1 MRWIIAVLLT
11 ILSTLCLAEPVKE
24 NIGLYGGYVADIEAI
39 DNAGTSE
46 VLIAVDT
53 SQRGIF
59 RWNPS
64 AVPPAWESVTNP
76 DDTSIT
82 GKIPGQGS
90 LVEED
95 VANAGVVYGVISFNA
110 ASLFNALYES
120 SNYGDLSGTAVSW
133 TAALDSSGA
142 ALDEVT
148 SLHGHSSGMYAGTN
162 EGDIYRNASGAGGA
176 FTSVFSA
183 ASGEQIVDFAVVSST
198 KGYVVTQTAA
208 GQLNLWSTDWASAT
222 TDLTSNLPT
231 SAPIEVRS
239 GSCPLSDC
247 SLEINLIGADPEDSS
262 GDTIYIAGSS
272 TNGMAFKSTDG
283 GTTWN
288 DGWDYQCGLTGSGC
302 EDYDFTNGYP
312 NGDIIRFR
320 GTAAS
325 GTESRHVFI
334 SKVVMDLDET
344 SPSWTTTPNLSSSI
358 FPSGPTGPSITMT
371 SNVNDG
377 ALAIDPNDNTQLY
390 IASDLAIAQITHDP
404 TSGFP
409 SPAGEEMGNAIGIEG
424 LVVNDLD
431 FFENSATDKELW
443 ITTKSGSAFAK
454 GYDPSDPSSVADA
467 SGWVFPI
474 YVGGDGAPARAV
486 AIDPADKTLALIG
499 TSSVYRNDRADG
511 AIDLVDVAI
520 NWTRVF
526 DPLDAA
532 FSGTGMPLESD
543 RVDRSYTTSLE
554 WQTSSAGSCDRV
566 YLSVANTDTGT
577 EGGIFYS
584 DDKGLT
590 WNVDT
595 LNSGT
600 GLLKMPVNAILS
612 NNNFLWAAIGDRDGR
627 IGETGIR
634 ARLSLCSSSSWWEPS
649 HSTDPL
655 FAQLQSEYI
664 TALDGT
670 TSSPTYSG
678 VVYVTSE
685 QTLYKGELESSS
697 TCTSSGFDCWQF
709 TDITPT
715 ASHSGFSAVAVEPAD
730 ADHVWVAYDNCI
742 QESTDGGSTWA
753 VFGGSCTD
761 DHETIRV
768 LVYDDLISGT
778 NRGAFAYV
786 DDGTSAACTS
796 EGFSWDIDGNG
807 SVAPLEDGLVFIRY
821 LFDFGGDALIS
832 QAVDSNGQRTSPDD
846 IEAYLSSHSAA
857 TDIDGDG
864 TLGPLTD
871 GLLVIRYLFD
881 FQDASLISDAVS
893 ATATRTTSDKIEA
906 CIEAN
911 MP

>member
-1 MRWIIAVLLT
+1 MERLLLVLLGAFSM
-11 ILSTLCLAEPVKE
+11 ICAANPVKE
-24 NIGLYGGYVADIEAI
+24 NIGLYGGHVADIEAM

-64 AVPPAWESVTNP
+64 ATIPTWESVTNP
-76 DDTSIT
+76 DDATIT

-90 LVEED
+90 LVEKD
-95 VANAGVVYGVISFNA
+95 DANAGVVYGVISFNA
-110 ASLFNALYES
+110 DSRFSALYES

-133 TAALDSSGA
+133 TASLDSSSA

-176 FTSVFSA
+176 FTSVFSH
-183 ASGEQIVDFAVVSST
+183 ASGNQIVDFAVVSST
-198 KGYVVTQTAA
+198 KGYVVTRAA
-208 GQLNLWSTDWASAT
+208 TGGLSLWSTNWGSTT
-222 TDLTSNLPT
+222 TDLTASLPAT
-231 SAPIEVRS
+231 APVEIRT
-239 GSCPLSDC
+239 GACPLSDC
-247 SLEINLIGADPEDSS
+247 SLEIHLIGADPADSS
-262 GDTIYIAGSS
+262 GDKIYIAGSS
-272 TNGMAFKSTDG
+272 TNAMAFKSSDG
-283 GTTWN
+283 GASWN
-288 DGWDYQCGLTGSGC
+288 DGWDYQCGETGSGC
-302 EDYDFTNGYP
+302 EDYDFTDGYP

-320 GTAAS
+320 GTASS
-325 GTESRHVFI
+325 GTESRNVFI
-334 SKVVMDLDET
+334 SKVVMDLDDP
-344 SPSWTTTPNLSSSI
+344 SPSWTAVQKLSSTI

-377 ALAIDPNDNTQLY
+377 ALAIDAIDDTQLY
-390 IASDLAIAQITHDP
+390 IASDLAIGQITHDP
-404 TSGFP
+404 TTGFP

-431 FFENSATDKELW
+431 FFENSPTDKELW
-443 ITTKSGSAFAK
+443 IVTKSGSGFAQ
-454 GYDPSDPSSVADA
+454 GYNPDDPTSVADA

-474 YVGGDGAPARAV
+474 YVGGDGAPATAV

-499 TSSVYRNDRADG
+499 TNSVYRNDRADG
-511 AIDLVDVAI
+511 AIALVDVAT

-532 FSGTGMPLESD
+532 YSGPGMPLESD
-543 RVDRSYTTSLE
+543 RADRSHTTSLE

-566 YLSVANTDTGT
+566 YLSVANTDTGL

-612 NNNFLWAAIGDRDGR
+612 NDNFLWAAVGDRDGR
-627 IGETGIR
+627 SSETGIR
-634 ARLSLCSSSSWWEPS
+634 SRLSLCSSSAWWEPS
-649 HSTDPL
+649 HSTDTV
-655 FAQLQSEYI
+655 FAALQGEYI

-670 TSSPTYSG
+670 TNSATFSG
-678 VVYVTSE
+678 VVYVTSD
-685 QTLYKGELESSS
+685 QTVYKGELVSS
-697 TCTSSGFDCWQF
+697 TSCSTSGFDCWQF
-709 TDITPT
+709 SDVTPT

-742 QESTDGGSTWA
+742 QESTNGGSSWA
-753 VFGGSCTD
+753 VYGDSCTD
-761 DHETIRV
+761 DHEAVKV
-768 LVYDDLISGT
+768 LAYDDLIAGT
-778 NRGAFAYV
+778 EGGAFAYV
-786 DDGTSAACTS
+786 DDGTTACTS
-796 EGFSWDIDGNG
+796 DGFTWDIDANS
-807 SVAPLEDGLVFIRY
+807 SVEPLEDGLLFIRY
-821 LFDFGGDALIS
+821 LFDFTGNPLVDA
-832 QAVDSNGQRTSPDD
+832 AVDMNGERSSPSE
-846 IEAYLSSHSAA
+846 IEVFLATHGAA
-857 TDIDGDG
+857 MDIDGDG

-871 GLLVIRYLFD
+871 GLMVIRYFFGFRD
-881 FQDASLISDAVS
+881 DSLIEGAVA

-906 CIEAN
+906 CIEASL
-911 MP
+911 P

>member
-1 MRWIIAVLLT
+1 MRWINAAVLT
-11 ILSTLCLAEPVKE
+11 ALSSVCLAEPVKE

-64 AVPPAWESVTNP
+64 AAPPAWESVTNP

-95 VANAGVVYGVISFNA
+95 VANAGVVYGVISLNA
-110 ASLFNALYES
+110 SSLFKALYES

-162 EGDIYRNASGAGGA
+162 EGDIYHNSSGAGGA

-239 GSCPLSDC
+239 GSCPLSNC
-247 SLEINLIGADPEDSS
+247 SLEINLIGADPKDSS
-262 GDTIYIAGSS
+262 GGTIYIAGSS
-272 TNGMAFKSTDG
+272 TNGMAFKSTNG

-302 EDYDFTNGYP
+302 EDYDFTDGYP

-325 GTESRHVFI
+325 ATESRHVFV

-344 SPSWTTTPNLSSSI
+344 SPSWTATPYLSSSI
-358 FPSGPTGPSITMT
+358 FPSGPSGPSITMT

-377 ALAIDPNDNTQLY
+377 ALAIDPINETQLY

-404 TSGFP
+404 TTGFP
-409 SPAGEEMGNAIGIEG
+409 SPAGEEMGNAIGIDG

-467 SGWVFPI
+467 SGWVYPI
-474 YVGGDGAPARAV
+474 YVGGDGSPARAV

-511 AIDLVDVAI
+511 AIDLVDVAV

-532 FSGTGMPLESD
+532 YSGTGMPLESD
-543 RVDRSYTTSLE
+543 RADRSYATSLE

-590 WNVDT
+590 WSVDT
-595 LNSGT
+595 LNST

-612 NNNFLWAAIGDRDGR
+612 NNNFLWAAVGDRDGR

-649 HSTDPL
+649 HSTDAV

-685 QTLYKGELESSS
+685 QTVYKGELESSS

-715 ASHSGFSAVAVEPAD
+715 ASHSGFNAVAVEPAN

-742 QESTDGGSTWA
+742 QESTNGGSTWA

-778 NRGAFAYV
+778 NSGAFAYV
-786 DDGTSAACTS
+786 DDGTTHACTS
-796 EGFSWDIDGNG
+796 EGFSWDIDANG
-807 SVAPLEDGLVFIRY
+807 EVTPLE
-821 LFDFGGDALIS
+821 
-832 QAVDSNGQRTSPDD
+832 
-846 IEAYLSSHSAA
+846 
-857 TDIDGDG
+857 
-864 TLGPLTD
+864 D
-871 GLLVIRYLFD
+871 GLLVIRYMFDFENDSLVNAAVDTTGERTSAQDIEAYLSTHSSAMDIDGDDTLGPLSDGLMVIRYLFD
-881 FQDASLISDAVS
+881 FRDASLISGAVS
-893 ATATRTTSDKIEA
+893 DTATRTTSDKIEA